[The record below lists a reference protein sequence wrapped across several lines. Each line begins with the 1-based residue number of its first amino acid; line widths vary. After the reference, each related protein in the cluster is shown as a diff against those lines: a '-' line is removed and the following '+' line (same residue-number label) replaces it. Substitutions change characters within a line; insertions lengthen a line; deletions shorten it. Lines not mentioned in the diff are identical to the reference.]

1 MGRHIGN
8 GLWESDNTGIVLQCE
23 YDNHY
28 VDGETGDWYEKDMS
42 GQWWVD
48 FCGGHGESAGEIGPF
63 NTLEHACEC
72 VEERRKKEW

>member
-1 MGRHIGN
+1 MGWHDGK
-8 GLWESDNTGIVLQCE
+8 GMWFSDNTSIELQCE

-28 VDGETGDWYEKDMS
+28 VHGDSGDWFEKDES

-48 FCGGHGESAGEIGPF
+48 LADGGEQGPF

-72 VEERRKKEW
+72 MAKRYEG